1 VTIAIAHRGDPVG
14 HRENTLA
21 AFSSAVALGAD
32 MVEIDLRRTR
42 DDHIVVI
49 HDPTLERLWGV
60 SRAVADMDL
69 AEVRA
74 IGDGGP
80 ACGIPTFA
88 EVLEAITVPLM
99 VDFTKRDVVPGALT
113 AASEAGPEAMAR
125 CLFVTGNIEALHLLR
140 AQSDVARIGLTWVE
154 DTPPPLDLLDQLD
167 AEFWNPMFTRVTPA
181 RVAAVHA
188 TGRRVSCWTVDQS
201 SDITTVVEAGVDAI
215 VSNQIERLRQTLGS
229 HRGS

>member
-42 DDHIVVI
+42 DDHIIVI
-49 HDPTLERLWGV
+49 HDPTLERLWSV
-60 SRAVADMDL
+60 PRAVADMDL

-74 IGDGGP
+74 VGAGGP
-80 ACGIPTFA
+80 AHSIPTFA

-99 VDFTKRDVVPGALT
+99 VDFTKRDVVPGALAT
-113 AASEAGPEAMAR
+113 ASEAGPEAMAR
-125 CLFVTGNIEALHLLR
+125 CLFVTGNIDALQLLR
-140 AQSDVARIGLTWVE
+140 AHSATARIGLTWVE
-154 DTPPPLDLLDQLD
+154 DAPPPLDLLDELN
-167 AEFWNPMFTRVTPA
+167 AEFWNPMFTRVTPE

-188 TGRRVSCWTVDQS
+188 TGRRVSCWTVDARR
-201 SDITTVVEAGVDAI
+201 DMTAMVRAGVDAI
-215 VSNQIERLRQTLGS
+215 VSNRIAKLTTTLARHPGA
-229 HRGS
+229 